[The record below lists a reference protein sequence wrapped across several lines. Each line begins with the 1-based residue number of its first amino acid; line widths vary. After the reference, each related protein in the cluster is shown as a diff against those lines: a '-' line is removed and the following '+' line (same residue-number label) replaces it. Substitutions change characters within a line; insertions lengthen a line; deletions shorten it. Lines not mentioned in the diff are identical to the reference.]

1 MKKQKNIDD
10 AYKKLEMINQWINN
24 SDSKSSIVLGLVGI
38 IFTIVFTNT
47 NFINNIERII
57 SEISKHIIF
66 SDVLYIIF
74 FIISIVCCLYG
85 IWSLIKVLVPT
96 IKSKNVKIKSY
107 LFFGSI
113 AQYSNY
119 KEYKEEFLKANDDDI
134 IDELLNQIYQNSII
148 CNKKYINFTNG
159 LKYFLLGFVSSLI
172 IFELG
177 VLIYL

>member
-85 IWSLIKVLVPT
+85 I
-96 IKSKNVKIKSY
+96 
-107 LFFGSI
+107 
-113 AQYSNY
+113 
-119 KEYKEEFLKANDDDI
+119 
-134 IDELLNQIYQNSII
+134 
-148 CNKKYINFTNG
+148 
-159 LKYFLLGFVSSLI
+159 
-172 IFELG
+172 
-177 VLIYL
+177 

>member
-1 MKKQKNIDD
+1 MKKQKIIDD

-38 IFTIVFTNT
+38 FFTIIFTSTNL
-47 NFINNIERII
+47 INNIIRII
-57 SEISKHIIF
+57 SEIGEHIIF

-74 FIISIVCCLYG
+74 FIISIVFCLYG
-85 IWSLIKVLVPT
+85 IWSLIKVLIPT
-96 IKSKNVKIKSY
+96 IRLKNIRIKSY

-119 KEYKEEFLKANDDDI
+119 KEYKDEYLKANDDDI
-134 IDELLNQIYQNSII
+134 IDDLLNQIYQNSII

-159 LKYFLLGFVSSLI
+159 LKYFLLSLVYFFI
-172 IFELG
+172 IYGLG

>member
-1 MKKQKNIDD
+1 
-10 AYKKLEMINQWINN
+10 MINQWINN

-57 SEISKHIIF
+57 NEISKRIIF
-66 SDVLYIIF
+66 SNVLYIIF

-96 IKSKNVKIKSY
+96 IKSKSKNVKIKSY

-119 KEYKEEFLKANDDDI
+119 KEYKE
-134 IDELLNQIYQNSII
+134 
-148 CNKKYINFTNG
+148 
-159 LKYFLLGFVSSLI
+159 
-172 IFELG
+172 
-177 VLIYL
+177 